1 MFNELVKVIV
11 TYKGEPLSK
20 QYFED
25 HLEIQQMYPSMEEY
39 QQKLYGPLVEQAQRT
54 GEQQTLEISE
64 NEIKINGAIVTL

>member
-25 HLEIQQMYPSMEEY
+25 HSEIQQMYPSMETY
-39 QQKLYGPLVEQAQRT
+39 QQKLYSPLVEQAQRT

-64 NEIKINGAIVTL
+64 TEVKMNGVVVKL